1 MKAEQLKQV
10 DLDYRC
16 HMLAYLTKC
25 AGAEKQSGTKGKTK
39 PVYDRFKTFYDY
51 EKAIKKVLKQDEDN
65 NKPSDRLKRI
75 SAYRKARKE

>member
-1 MKAEQLKQV
+1 MKAERLKQV

-39 PVYDRFKTFYDY
+39 PVYDRFKKFYDY
-51 EKAIKKVLKQDEDN
+51 EKEIKKVLKQDEE
-65 NKPSDRLKRI
+65 NKPSDRLKKI
-75 SAYRKARKE
+75 SEYRKARKE